1 MSQTSLNARDEL
13 VERLREQLALE
24 PVTREIAMFGGRAFM
39 VDEKMAVCALKSGDL
54 LVRVDADEHSD
65 LLARPG
71 AEPAEMGVG
80 RTMGPG
86 WIAVTAVSIDD
97 EQELAFW
104 CEKALEYN
112 RKVTGR

>member
-1 MSQTSLNARDEL
+1 MPQTSLNARDEL
-13 VERLREQLALE
+13 VERLRERLAQE

-54 LVRVDADEHSD
+54 LVRVDADEHEE
-65 LLARPG
+65 LLATPG
-71 AEPAEMGVG
+71 AETAEMGVG

-86 WIAVTAVSIDD
+86 WIAVTAESIDD
-97 EQELAFW
+97 DEVLTFW
-104 CEKALEYN
+104 CEKAIEYN